1 MMIEPI
7 YFPFTYVPQ
16 WVAEA
21 FAYSFKQF
29 WVYQPSAK
37 DLPAEM
43 QTWVGKN
50 AMNVCVPVTAEDK
63 NLAEVVRAFNRYAH
77 LHADGKNFR
86 TVAFWNRDGAVPFFD
101 ETSASH
107 IAADLKKDPTQKT
120 GLADSDSLLR
130 ARVFLEFAQE
140 FDRQNAEIQQELS
153 ITDRHSKDLLKNLS
167 VRTDNA
173 SPVTRLTA
181 EINADDPGEYMTQD
195 RLQAWIRL
203 FMEKPV
209 DSGFLVTSSPSIF
222 NDLVGNLTTAE
233 KLLEFETLPA
243 NAAHDE
249 ATLARRKKFLG
260 QIRNLIESEVAA
272 GEDAFAHEPRPKN
285 HAAQCLLTLYRLPGC
300 NPAQLLTPFLT
311 TPHRAANNSRQM
323 PEIKSTLL
331 GLVVRAPSIIQNGR
345 FD

>member
-21 FAYSFKQF
+21 FAHSFKQF

-43 QTWVGKN
+43 QTWVDKK
-50 AMNVCVPVTAEDK
+50 AINVCVPVMAEDK
-63 NLAEVVRAFNRYAH
+63 KFAEVVRAFNRFAH
-77 LHADGKNFR
+77 LHVDGKNLR

-101 ETSASH
+101 ETSASQ

-120 GLADSDSLLR
+120 GLADLDSLLH
-130 ARVFLEFAQE
+130 ARVFLAFAQE

-153 ITDRHSKDLLKNLS
+153 MTDRHSKDLLKNLS
-167 VRTDNA
+167 GQTDEA
-173 SPVTRLTA
+173 SAVTRLTT
-181 EINADDPGEYMTQD
+181 EIKVDDPGEYMAQD
-195 RLQAWIRL
+195 RLQTWIRL
-203 FMEKPV
+203 FMEKPI

-222 NDLVGNLTTAE
+222 NDMIENLTTAE
-233 KLLEFETLPA
+233 KLLESETLPA
-243 NAAHDE
+243 NAASDE
-249 ATLARRKKFLG
+249 ATITRRETFLG
-260 QIRNLIESEVAA
+260 RIKNLIESEVAA
-272 GEDAFAHEPRPKN
+272 GEDIFAHEPRLEN
-285 HAAQCLLTLYRLPGC
+285 HTAQHRLTLYRLPGC
-300 NPAQLLTPFLT
+300 NPAQLLTPLLT
-311 TPHRAANNSRQM
+311 APHRAENKCHQM

-331 GLVVRAPSIIQNGR
+331 GLVVRSPSIAQNGR

>member
-1 MMIEPI
+1 MIEPI

-21 FAYSFKQF
+21 FAASFKQF

-63 NLAEVVRAFNRYAH
+63 NFAEVLRAFNRFAH
-77 LHADGKNFR
+77 LHTDGKNLR
-86 TVAFWNRDGAVPFFD
+86 TVAFWNRDGAIPFYD
-101 ETSASH
+101 ENSTSH
-107 IAADLKKDPTQKT
+107 IAADLKKDPTNKT
-120 GLADSDSLLR
+120 GPADSDLLLR

-153 ITDRHSKDLLKNLS
+153 MADRHSKDLLKSLGGP
-167 VRTDNA
+167 TENA

-181 EINADDPGEYMTQD
+181 EIKVDDPGEYMTQD

-203 FMEKPV
+203 FMEKPI
-209 DSGFLVTSSPSIF
+209 DSGFLVTSSPAIF
-222 NDLVGNLTTAE
+222 NDLLDTLTTAE
-233 KLLEFETLPA
+233 KLLESETLPA
-243 NAAHDE
+243 NAASDE
-249 ATLARRKKFLG
+249 ATIARRETFLA

-272 GEDAFAHEPRPKN
+272 DEDAFACEPRPEN
-285 HAAQCLLTLYRLPGC
+285 HAPQCLLTLYRLPGC
-300 NPAQLLTPFLT
+300 NPAQLLAPFLKG
-311 TPHRAANNSRQM
+311 PNRVENNSRQM

-331 GLVVRAPSIIQNGR
+331 GLVVSASSTVQNDQ